1 MPAAVVY
8 KTIREQIAEH
18 IRTDVLSGEFAAGE
32 RLREQSLATKYG
44 VSRGPVRDALL
55 QLTQEGVLVAKPN
68 CGVAVNEPLTAAL
81 QPLVVDLRLHIETF
95 AVTRAIAGARE
106 ALVGQLEDL
115 VCDLEAACRA
125 EDIPGGVQADM
136 AFHRAVIEAA
146 EEPELLAIWLP
157 IVARMML
164 HYTRHESLMDS
175 CREHEAILA
184 AVRAGD
190 VNSAVDA
197 LGRNI
202 R

>member
-1 MPAAVVY
+1 MAVAVVY

-68 CGVAVNEPLTAAL
+68 CGVAVNQPLTDAL
-81 QPLVVDLRLHIETF
+81 QPLVIDLRLQIETF
-95 AVTRAIAGARE
+95 AVSHAMAGASTELADRL
-106 ALVGQLEDL
+106 AGRVSDL
-115 VCDLEAACRA
+115 RVACRA
-125 EDIPGGVQADM
+125 EDISRVVQADM
-136 AFHRAVIEAA
+136 AFHRAIIDASG
-146 EEPELLAIWLP
+146 EPELLAIWLP

-164 HYTRHESLMDS
+164 HYTRHESLMES

-184 AVRAGD
+184 AVRTGDTAGA
-190 VNSAVDA
+190 VNA
-197 LGRNI
+197 LQRNI